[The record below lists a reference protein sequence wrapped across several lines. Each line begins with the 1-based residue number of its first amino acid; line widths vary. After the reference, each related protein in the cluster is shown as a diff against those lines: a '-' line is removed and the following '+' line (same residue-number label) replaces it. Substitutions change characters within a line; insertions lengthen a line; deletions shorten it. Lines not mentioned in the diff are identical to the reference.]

1 MGQLIQFPRI
11 SDDKV
16 ISLPALHSGQVDAFL
31 LPGRFKALRCGRRW
45 GKTQFLKTIAC
56 DFAAKGC
63 QVGWFVPN
71 YRYAAEAYTEN
82 ELTLSPAIE
91 SSSRNIGI
99 IRTTT

>member
-1 MGQLIQFPRI
+1 MG
-11 SDDKV
+11 
-16 ISLPALHSGQVDAFL
+16 LPIVSVDSYARTIVLPMLHPGQQEAFNI
-31 LPGRFKALRCGRRW
+31 PARFRALRCGRRW
-45 GKTQFLKTIAC
+45 GKTAFLKTIAC
-56 DFAAKGC
+56 DMAAKGC

-99 IRTTT
+99 IRT